1 MQSCYETGAGMVLV
15 NLEVKRKMGRYS
27 ISLPLPWLEWPV
39 NFQGMPVGVGGETMK
54 RMRARSLGRE
64 YLYDLLEMRWPEA
77 VAGAAELEVRIDD

>member
-1 MQSCYETGAGMVLV
+1 MQ
-15 NLEVKRKMGRYS
+15 
-27 ISLPLPWLEWPV
+27 
-39 NFQGMPVGVGGETMK
+39 